1 MSKKHTIERLRPRPA
16 FIRYFLGYLATFI
29 VSMFTKTKVLGRENI
44 PREGPFIIIINHFSY
59 VDPIFVIHAVQ
70 KPISFL
76 AASDQKIKWYFIWAP
91 FIYGFIP
98 TNRKVLA
105 PSTIKQATRALKRNE
120 ILGVFPEGTSTSSK
134 LRQAKNGAAYLSALT
149 ESRMLPIGVFG
160 LENVW
165 RQLFRGV
172 KPKVTINIGRSF
184 GPFLLPKNRKK
195 KESCLL
201 EIGNEAMCRIAALL
215 PKEQQGVFTSNP
227 KVTQFYDGVDF

>member
-1 MSKKHTIERLRPRPA
+1 ML
-16 FIRYFLGYLATFI
+16 
-29 VSMFTKTKVLGRENI
+29 TKTKVCGRENI

-59 VDPIFVIHAVQ
+59 VDPLFVIHAVQ

-98 TNRKVLA
+98 TNRKALA
-105 PSTIKQATRALKRNE
+105 PSTIKRAIRALKDNE
-120 ILGVFPEGTSTSSK
+120 ILGIFPEGTSTSSK
-134 LRQAKNGAAYLSALT
+134 LRPAKKGAAYLSALT

-165 RQLFRGV
+165 KQLFRGI

-195 KESCLL
+195 REGCLL

-215 PKEQQGVFTSNP
+215 PKEQRGVFSPNP
-227 KVTQFYDGVDF
+227 KVTQFYDDVDL

>member
-1 MSKKHTIERLRPRPA
+1 MSKTHTIERLRPRPV

-29 VSMFTKTKVLGRENI
+29 VSMLTKTKVGGRENI

-59 VDPIFVIHAVQ
+59 VDPIFVLHAVQ

-98 TNRKVLA
+98 TNRKALA
-105 PSTIKQATRALKRNE
+105 PSTIKNATRALKGNE
-120 ILGVFPEGTSTSSK
+120 ILGIFPEGTSTSLK
-134 LRQAKNGAAYLSALT
+134 LRPAKNGAAYLSALT
-149 ESRMLPIGVFG
+149 ESRMLPIGISG

-165 RQLFRGV
+165 KQLFRGI
-172 KPKVTINIGRSF
+172 KPKVTINIGRPF

-195 KESCLL
+195 REGCLL
-201 EIGNEAMCRIAALL
+201 EIGNEGMCRIAALL
-215 PKEQQGVFTSNP
+215 PKEQRGVFKSNP
-227 KVTQFYDGVDF
+227 KVTRFYDDVDF